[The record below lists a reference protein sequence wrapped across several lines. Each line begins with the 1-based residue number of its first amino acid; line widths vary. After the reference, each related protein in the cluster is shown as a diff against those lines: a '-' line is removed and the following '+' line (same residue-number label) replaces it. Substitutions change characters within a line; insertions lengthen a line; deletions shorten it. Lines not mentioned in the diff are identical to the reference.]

1 MRCGTGILLGAA
13 ITLAACSSGG
23 GGNGGEAVGDVSR
36 EVVAVALEPVFEGLS
51 FTFPVAL
58 VQAPGDDTR
67 WFVAERA
74 GRVWVFANRPDVA
87 GAEVFLD
94 ISDRVSVAGEG
105 GLLGMAFHPRFA
117 ANGEVFISYTA
128 PGAPLV
134 SHIARFRLSG
144 ASLDPASE
152 ETLLTLA
159 QPFRNH
165 NGGHILFGPDGF
177 LYIGFGDGGSAGDP
191 FGNGQDTSTLFGALL
206 RIDVDGGPP
215 YAAPPDNPLVGGAGR
230 PEIWAWGLR
239 NPWRFSFDRATGDLW
254 LGDVGQNQWEEVNRI
269 RPGGNYGWNIR
280 EGAHCFAA
288 PACAAAG
295 LIDPVA
301 EYGHDAGCSITGG
314 YVYRGG
320 AIPSLRGAY
329 LYGDFCSGRV
339 WALDPATAVVQELL
353 DTDLNIVS
361 FAEDQAGELYLVDG
375 GGRLQRLVPAPA
387 P

>member
-1 MRCGTGILLGAA
+1 MRCKDGILLGAVFA
-13 ITLAACSSGG
+13 LAACGSSG
-23 GGNGGEAVGDVSR
+23 GGNGGGAVDDGTPEA
-36 EVVAVALEPVFEGLS
+36 VAVALEPVFEGLS

-74 GRVWVFANRPDVA
+74 GRVWMFANRPDVA
-87 GAEVFLD
+87 DAEMFLD
-94 ISDRVSVAGEG
+94 ISDRVSAAGEG

-134 SHIARFRLSG
+134 SHVARFRLAG

-152 ETLLTLA
+152 EALLTLE
-159 QPFRNH
+159 QPFDNH

-191 FGNGQDTSTLFGALL
+191 LGNGQDTSNLFGALL

-215 YAAPPDNPLVGGAGR
+215 YAVPPDNPLVGGAGR

-254 LGDVGQNQWEEVNRI
+254 LGDVGQAQWEEVNRI
-269 RPGGNYGWNIR
+269 QRGGNYGWNIR

-288 PACAAAG
+288 PTCAAAG

-301 EYGHDAGCSITGG
+301 EYGHDLGCSITGG

-320 AIPSLRGAY
+320 AIPSLHGAY

-339 WALDPATAVVQELL
+339 WALDPATAVVRELL

-375 GGRLQRLVPAPA
+375 GGRLRRLVPAPA